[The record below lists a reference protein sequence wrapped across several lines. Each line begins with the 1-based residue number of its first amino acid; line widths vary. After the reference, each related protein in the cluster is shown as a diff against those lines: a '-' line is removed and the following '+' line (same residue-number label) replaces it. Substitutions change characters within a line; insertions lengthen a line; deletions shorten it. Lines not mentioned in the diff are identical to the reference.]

1 MPASWNSYSKSD
13 TARRPRSTTRAPCLR
28 TNSVSSPVKPVTC
41 TFFTSPS
48 TSRAMAMRSS
58 SEKNGRFALLS
69 AIARMTPAKSV
80 LALRTRSSW
89 PRVSGSNV
97 PGYTALIIASPLEE
111 LVAHLPGA
119 GALELAPARTRRAGA
134 RRLDVHA
141 RASRKARL
149 EPLERRRQRILPER
163 GIEENHA
170 EALLRAREVRERI
183 AEDELD
189 VRRADQR
196 ARRFERVESGAIGF
210 DHDDA
215 RRAARGGLEAER
227 ARAGEKVEATL

>member
-28 TNSVSSPVKPVTC
+28 TNSVSTPVKPVTC

-69 AIARMTPAKSV
+69 GIARMTPAKSV
-80 LALRTRSSW
+80 LARRTRSSW

-111 LVAHLPGA
+111 LVVHL
-119 GALELAPARTRRAGA
+119 AGA
-134 RRLDVHA
+134 RAPELRPRGFRLERHGRLDVYTRIRRQHA
-141 RASRKARL
+141 R
-149 EPLERRRQRILPER
+149 EPLKNRGQRILPER
-163 GIEENHA
+163 RIQENQV
-170 EALLRAREVRERI
+170 ELARCSLEVGERVV
-183 AEDELD
+183 EDELHL
-189 VRRADQR
+189 RRA
-196 ARRFERVESGAIGF
+196 E
-210 DHDDA
+210 
-215 RRAARGGLEAER
+215 
-227 ARAGEKVEATL
+227 